1 MWNSTVSVQKSGVP
15 QGSLLGSLLFLLY
28 MNDLCNVSKVVDLV
42 TKQIFSHKDFNLLH

>member
-28 MNDLCNVSKVVDLV
+28 MNDLCNVSKVVDLM
-42 TKQIFSHKDFNLLH
+42 TKTYFFPQRF